1 MRLVGDG
8 GGISVSAAAQ
18 LSALTER
25 LENSFP
31 ISLET
36 ANALLCGAS
45 FSQRQGK
52 EASIETDVQSP
63 RGGASYSGHSTLLDD
78 TPCLATKQKN
88 SKTLH

>member
-1 MRLVGDG
+1 MGDG

-18 LSALTER
+18 LSALTEH

-36 ANALLCGAS
+36 ANALLCGAF
-45 FSQRQGK
+45 FSQRQEK
-52 EASIETDVQSP
+52 EASFEMDVQSP
-63 RGGASYSGHSTLLDD
+63 RGGASHSGHSTLLDD

-88 SKTLH
+88 SKTSH